1 MLIELFWG
9 FLYFLFQM
17 LILSPLIE
25 YVI

>member
-1 MLIELFWG
+1 LIELFWG